1 MECHFC
7 GIHDRGVQNL
17 KYAVE
22 ESSIAIGSEE
32 EAHAKFGGVMEM
44 YHDTVIYLYTS
55 FSEPVFGGNL
65 YNMIEVKQNEFGF
78 NCACIDMCVIAY
90 IYIYLCI

>member
-1 MECHFC
+1 MNRGTTQFHRDCYKPLCKDPYEPPSSKMECHFF

-44 YHDTVIYLYTS
+44 YHDTMIYTLPFLNRSLEGT
-55 FSEPVFGGNL
+55 
-65 YNMIEVKQNEFGF
+65 
-78 NCACIDMCVIAY
+78 Y
-90 IYIYLCI
+90 II